1 MSQRVFLMLGL
12 VVLLMLC
19 LVVVFSINTK
29 DVSASKLLFPE
40 LKEKAKDLHR
50 LDIITP
56 IETTTILRNSE
67 EWIVS
72 QRDSYPAQREK
83 LSKMLQQLTGLI
95 LKEKKTSKE
104 QNYVM
109 LGVSD
114 QNAIRI
120 DLYAGEQVFTA
131 LFGKSSSG
139 REGRFVR
146 VGSQVW
152 LSDEIQILEKTTDW
166 LEPVIIDVDPEDVA
180 RVEMNPLIFKRN
192 DEGDFYVNNVPGDRE
207 LKYPS
212 IPEEPARALT
222 KLSLED
228 VKRHSPKHWVDAR
241 RASFFTKT
249 GTEVQV
255 LSVRRDESNWLHLR
269 LLQNSE
275 MGVDNLLGDL
285 GGDNGDVPEKNI
297 YSTHVRLRDWDFKVS
312 DYVFDDFELG
322 LDDILKD
329 KPESN

>member
-1 MSQRVFLMLGL
+1 MSQRIFLMLGL
-12 VVLLMLC
+12 FVLVMLC
-19 LVVVFSINTK
+19 LVVVFSINIK
-29 DVSASKLLFPE
+29 EVSTSKLLFPS
-40 LKEKAKDLHR
+40 LKEKATELNR

-56 IETTTILRNSE
+56 IETTTIIRNSE

-83 LSKMLQQLTGLI
+83 LSNMVQQLTGLT

-104 QNYVM
+104 KNYPL

-114 QNAIRI
+114 QDAIRI
-120 DLYAGEQVFTA
+120 DLHAGEQVFTA
-131 LFGKSSSG
+131 LFGKPSSG

-152 LSDEIQILEKTTDW
+152 LADEIQILEKTTDW

-180 RVEMNPLIFKRN
+180 RVEMDSLIFKRN
-192 DEGDFYVNNVPGDRE
+192 DEGDFDVNNLPGDRE

-212 IPEEPARALT
+212 ILEEPARALT

-228 VKRHSPKHWVDAR
+228 VKRHNPKHWVDAR
-241 RASFFTKT
+241 RALFFTKT
-249 GTEVQV
+249 GAEVQV
-255 LSVRRDESNWLHLR
+255 LAVRRDESNWLHLQ
-269 LLQNSE
+269 LIQNSE
-275 MGVDNLLGDL
+275 TGVDTFLGDV
-285 GGDNGDVPEKNI
+285 GTDNGGVPEKNI
-297 YSTHVRLRDWDFKVS
+297 YSAHVRLRDWDFKVS

-329 KPESN
+329 KPESE